1 MCQTN
6 HATLPIHS
14 RAGVTALAAAAVLT
28 LAMPFIVLADPVAD
42 CGKPAFQQAVAEASA
57 ALNDLN
63 RRNGQLL
70 QEKMQRLK
78 ASKGWSDNDLA
89 ANAKALISDETT
101 AAMDAQ
107 GKALVAKAGTLNAE
121 GASAEKLCALL
132 QDVRALMGEIVGNA
146 RSRWDYMLAK
156 IDTALGVNTAAK
168 NGQ

>member
-1 MCQTN
+1 M
-6 HATLPIHS
+6 
-14 RAGVTALAAAAVLT
+14 TALAAASVLT
-28 LAMPFIVLADPVAD
+28 LSIPSAVLADPMAD

-78 ASKGWSDNDLA
+78 ASKGWSDNDFA
-89 ANAKALISDETT
+89 ANVKALVADETT
-101 AAMDAQ
+101 AAMDAE
-107 GKALVAKAGTLNAE
+107 GEALVAKAGTLNAE

-132 QDVRALMGEIVGNA
+132 NEVRTLMGEIVGNA
-146 RSRWDYMLAK
+146 RGRWDYMLAK